1 MRLLLRFLGFLFAV
15 GTILFLVGVAAVAGL
30 VWHFSRDLPDYSQLQ
45 DYEPPVMTRVHA
57 ADGSLLGEYAKER
70 RLYLPIQAVPK
81 SVINAFL
88 AAEDKSF
95 YEHGGLDFYGM
106 ARAGV
111 LYMQNYGSNR
121 RPQGAS
127 TITQQVAKNFLLTNE
142 VSFTRKIKEAL
153 LAMRI
158 ERTYSKDKILELY
171 LNEIFLGLGAY
182 GIGAASLVY
191 FDKSVNELTV
201 AEAAYLAALPK
212 APSSLHPVRNRDRAI
227 ERRNYVIDRL
237 LENGWIRQA
246 DADKARKEPLNVT
259 GKQQVG
265 HTFAG
270 EYFAEEVRRDVFE
283 RYGEKKL
290 YEGGLSVR
298 TSLDPKLQVV
308 ARKAL
313 SDGLVRYDEVLGY
326 RGAIQKLDLSGDWG
340 PKLAD
345 VKSLSDIGWKMA
357 VVLES
362 SDQSARIGFQ
372 PARELG
378 GVVSKERQTGIIGL
392 EGVKWAKP
400 AAGPARGRTPG
411 KVNQVL
417 EPGDV
422 IYAEPLKDKDGKAI
436 EGQYRL
442 RQVPEVS
449 GGMVVMDPWTGRVL
463 AMSGGFSFDQ
473 SQFNR
478 ATQAW
483 RQPGSSFKPLVY
495 SAALDNGY
503 TPSTVVMD
511 APIEIQM
518 GNGQIWRPENYSVGQ
533 YGGPSTLRYGIEKS
547 RNTMTVRLAEDIGM
561 PLIGEYAKR
570 FGVYDELPNYLSY
583 ALGAGETTV
592 MRMVTAY
599 SMFANGGRRIK
610 PTLIDRIQDRYG
622 QTIYRHDQREC
633 RGCNAPEGWK
643 GQTEPTLIDRREQV
657 MDPMTAYQITSIME
671 GVVQRGTATILR
683 EVGKPI
689 AGKTGTTNDEKDVW
703 FIGFSPDIAVG
714 VYVGYDKPRHMVGKA
729 SGGSIAAPI
738 VRDFM
743 KVALADKPAVP
754 FRVPAGIKLIRVDA
768 RSGMRAA
775 PGQGS
780 GTILEAFKPGT
791 APPDNYSVIG
801 VADADG
807 RGGGWGGGG
816 GETGYP
822 GQQQQQQQQQY
833 DRGNSMRP
841 FGLY

>member
-1 MRLLLRFLGFLFAV
+1 MRLLLRFMGFLFAA
-15 GTILFLVGVAAVAGL
+15 GTILFLVGVGAVAGL

-57 ADGSLLGEYAKER
+57 SDGSLLGEYAKER

-111 LYMQNYGSNR
+111 LYAQNYGSNR

-142 VSFTRKIKEAL
+142 VSFARKIKEAL

-182 GIGAASLVY
+182 GIAAASLVY
-191 FDKSVNELTV
+191 FDKSVNELTLS
-201 AEAAYLAALPK
+201 EAAYLAALPK
-212 APSSLHPVRNRDRAI
+212 APSSLHPVRNRDRAL

-237 LENGWIRQA
+237 LENGWVKQA
-246 DADKARKEPLNVT
+246 DADKARKDPLIVT
-259 GKQQVG
+259 GKQNAA

-270 EYFAEEVRRDVFE
+270 EYFAEEVRREIFE

-298 TSLDPKLQVV
+298 TTLDPKLQVV

-313 SDGLVRYDEVLGY
+313 SDGLLRYDENQGY
-326 RGAIQKLDLSGDWG
+326 RGAIQKLEMSGDWG
-340 PKLAD
+340 VKLAD

-362 SDQSARIGFQ
+362 NDQSARVGFQ
-372 PARELG
+372 PPRELG
-378 GVVSKERQTGIIGL
+378 GAVSKERQTGIITL
-392 EGVKWAKP
+392 DGVRWAKA
-400 AAGPARGRTPG
+400 AAGPARGRVPA

-422 IYAEPLKDKDGKAI
+422 IYTEPLTKDGNRVD
-436 EGQYRL
+436 GQFRL

-449 GGMVVMDPWTGRVL
+449 GGLVVMDPWTGRVL

-503 TPSTVVMD
+503 TPSTVVID
-511 APIEIQM
+511 APIEIAM
-518 GNGQIWRPENYSVGQ
+518 GNGQVWRPENYSTGK
-533 YGGPSTLRYGIEKS
+533 YSGPSTLRYGIEKS

-561 PLIGEYAKR
+561 PLISEYAKR
-570 FGVYDELPNYLSY
+570 FGVYDDLPNYLSY
-583 ALGAGETTV
+583 SLGAGETTV

-610 PTLIDRIQDRYG
+610 STLIDRIQDRYG
-622 QTIYRHDQREC
+622 HTIFRHDQREC
-633 RGCNAPEGWK
+633 RGCNAAEGWK
-643 GQTEPTLIDRREQV
+643 KQAEPTLVDRREQV
-657 MDPMTAYQITSIME
+657 MDPMTAYQITSMME
-671 GVVQRGTATILR
+671 GVIQRGTAPILK

-703 FIGFSPDIAVG
+703 FVGFSPDIAFG
-714 VYVGYDKPRHMVGKA
+714 VYIGYDKPRNLGRGVA
-729 SGGSIAAPI
+729 GGNLAAPI
-738 VRDFM
+738 ARDFM

-768 RSGMRAA
+768 RSGMRAG
-775 PGQGS
+775 PGEG
-780 GTILEAFKPGT
+780 GATILEAFKPGT

-807 RGGGWGGGG
+807 RSGGFWGGGG
-816 GETGYP
+816 GDNGMNSQQPDMGRSILRPGTG
-822 GQQQQQQQQQY
+822 
-833 DRGNSMRP
+833 
-841 FGLY
+841 GLY